1 MKDFYNILG
10 VSSSASFDEIKKS
23 YRKLALQYHPDR
35 NSGNKRYEEIF
46 INISEA
52 YHTLSNEE
60 SRKNYD
66 LIYKKKLSTFSQPVT
81 PYLFLK
87 KFQDIRKFIY
97 KKGKNKISKNALY
110 KGLEKLLSD
119 ENIKYLLLKSN
130 KQILELIIIENLK
143 CIKFLQSSDKEK
155 IIHRLLILANN
166 DNFLTTLIGV
176 NSKYTET
183 KYNFTTIFY
192 KFTNKI
198 KHYLINK
205 TNL

>member
-46 INISEA
+46 ININEA

-66 LIYKKKLSTFSQPVT
+66 SNYKKKSSTFSQPVT
-81 PYLFLK
+81 PYIFLK

-97 KKGKNKISKNALY
+97 KKGKNKISNKALY

-130 KQILELIIIENLK
+130 KEILKQIIIENLK
-143 CIKFLQSSDKEK
+143 CIKFLQSSDKEE

-166 DNFLTTLIGV
+166 DNSLKTLI
-176 NSKYTET
+176 NIHSKQTKN
-183 KYNFTTIFY
+183 KYNFTIIFS
-192 KFTNKI
+192 KLTNKI
-198 KHYLINK
+198 KHYLISK
-205 TNL
+205 PSL

>member
-176 NSKYTET
+176 NSKHTET